1 MAKKPKKAR
10 AKQAPTKAKQA
21 PAKAKKAPA
30 KAKAKAKAKKK
41 APAKPKQ
48 TASAKPSGSVAP
60 FTIDDIAGRGVRLS
74 FFDWDWLEKQHGS
87 IEIDGYYMNG
97 PGVEGLV
104 QAVMFANKIETDDV
118 EGDSEGD
125 ACLLYFPNVALA
137 TRVGELAAAMIKDRA
152 QLAKSITLAREEGF
166 ED

>member
-1 MAKKPKKAR
+1 MAKKPKKA
-10 AKQAPTKAKQA
+10 P
-21 PAKAKKAPA
+21 
-30 KAKAKAKAKKK
+30 AKAKKK
-41 APAKPKQ
+41 APAKAKKAPVKAKAKKKSPAKPKQ
-48 TASAKPSGSVAP
+48 TAKPVASVAP
-60 FTIDDIAGRGVRLS
+60 FTIDDIADRGVRLS
-74 FFDWDWLEKQHGS
+74 FFDWGWLEKQHGS

-104 QAVMFANKIETDDV
+104 QAVMFANKIESDDV

-137 TRVGELAAAMIKDRA
+137 TRVGELAAAMIRDRA
-152 QLAKSITLAREEGF
+152 QLAKTITIAREEGF

>member
-1 MAKKPKKAR
+1 MAKKPAR
-10 AKQAPTKAKQA
+10 AKKKAPTKAKKA
-21 PAKAKKAPA
+21 PTKPKKKLVAKPKKAAPKKAP
-30 KAKAKAKAKKK
+30 KE
-41 APAKPKQ
+41 
-48 TASAKPSGSVAP
+48 TASAKSSVAP
-60 FTIDDIAGRGVRLS
+60 FTINDMGDNVRLS

-104 QAVMFANKIETDDV
+104 QAVMFANKIESEDI

-137 TRVGELAAAMIKDRA
+137 TRVGQLAAAMIKDRA
-152 QLAKSITLAREEGF
+152 QLAKTIEIARAEGF

>member
-1 MAKKPKKAR
+1 MAKKPQKAR
-10 AKQAPTKAKQA
+10 AKKA

-30 KAKAKAKAKKK
+30 KAKKAPAKAKAKAKKK

-48 TASAKPSGSVAP
+48 TAAAKPVGSIAP
-60 FTIDDIAGRGVRLS
+60 FTIDDIADRGVRLS
-74 FFDWDWLEKQHGS
+74 FFDWSWLEKQHGS

-104 QAVMFANKIETDDV
+104 QAVMFANKIESDDI

-137 TRVGELAAAMIKDRA
+137 TRVGELAAAMMKDRA
-152 QLAKSITLAREEGF
+152 QLAKAITIAREEGF

>member
-1 MAKKPKKAR
+1 MAKNVKK
-10 AKQAPTKAKQA
+10 KA

-30 KAKAKAKAKKK
+30 KVGD
-41 APAKPKQ
+41 
-48 TASAKPSGSVAP
+48 SYAP
-60 FTIDDIAGRGVRLS
+60 FTIDELGDTVRLS
-74 FFDWDWLEKQHGS
+74 FFDCDWLEKQHGS

-104 QAVMFANKIETDDV
+104 QAVMFANKIESDDV

-125 ACLLYFPNVALA
+125 ACLLNFTDVKLA
-137 TRVGELAAAMIKDRA
+137 TRVAQLAAAMIKDRT
-152 QLAKSITLAREEGF
+152 QLAKTIKVAREEGF

>member
-1 MAKKPKKAR
+1 MAKKPQKAR
-10 AKQAPTKAKQA
+10 AKKA

-30 KAKAKAKAKKK
+30 KAKKAPAKAKVKKK
-41 APAKPKQ
+41 ASAKPKQ
-48 TASAKPSGSVAP
+48 TAAAKPAGSVAP
-60 FTIDDIAGRGVRLS
+60 FTIDDIADRGVRLS
-74 FFDWDWLEKQHGS
+74 FFDWGWLEKQHGS

-104 QAVMFANKIETDDV
+104 QAVMFANKIESDDI

-137 TRVGELAAAMIKDRA
+137 TRVGQLAAAMIKDRA
-152 QLAKSITLAREEGF
+152 QLAKTIEIARAEGF

>member
-10 AKQAPTKAKQA
+10 AKKAPTKAKKS

-30 KAKAKAKAKKK
+30 KAKAKKK
-41 APAKPKQ
+41 APAKAKQ
-48 TASAKPSGSVAP
+48 TVAAKPAGSVAP
-60 FTIDDIAGRGVRLS
+60 FKIDDIADRGVRLS
-74 FFDWDWLEKQHGS
+74 FFDWSWLEKQHGS

-104 QAVMFANKIETDDV
+104 QAVMFANKIESDDI

-152 QLAKSITLAREEGF
+152 QLAKTITIAREEGF